1 VTRDGAAGLAGG
13 DFLHA
18 YRTRR
23 PDVILH
29 SPVYFPAL
37 MGGLEREAW
46 FRREYVAVATLD
58 SGRGYPL
65 TVYRRH
71 VAADR

>member
-1 VTRDGAAGLAGG
+1 MTRDGAAGIAAG

-18 YRTRR
+18 YRIRR

-37 MGGLEREAW
+37 MGGLEREPW
-46 FRREYVAVATLD
+46 FRREVTPP
-58 SGRGYPL
+58 S
-65 TVYRRH
+65 RRWTAD
-71 VAADR
+71 AAIR